1 MGLGMGRNER
11 GFSLAEL
18 MITLVVVGI
27 VISSVA
33 LVLTTIQRGQRETAF
48 LEAATRAAQRQI
60 EVLRNNQYN
69 QLQPGEDIN
78 FTDDLPAT
86 LPGPKSGIVEVTEP
100 TPGLRRVDVTV
111 TYQSGDHQKSV
122 KLSSL
127 IGVLGITQ

>member
-1 MGLGMGRNER
+1 MGRNER

-69 QLQPGEDIN
+69 QLEPGQDIT
-78 FTDDLPAT
+78 FTEDLPAT
-86 LPGPKSGIVEVTEP
+86 LPSPKSGVVQVTEP

-111 TYQSGDHQKSV
+111 SYQSGGNQKSV

>member
-1 MGLGMGRNER
+1 MGRNER

-18 MITLVVVGI
+18 MITLVVIGI

-33 LVLTTIQRGQRETAF
+33 LVLATIQRGQRETAF

-69 QLQPGEDIN
+69 QLEPGQDIT

-86 LPGPKSGIVEVTEP
+86 LPGPKSGVVVVSEP

-122 KLSSL
+122 QLSSL

>member
-1 MGLGMGRNER
+1 MGRNER

-27 VISSVA
+27 VIASVS
-33 LVLTTIQRGQRETAF
+33 LLITTIQRGQRETAYI
-48 LEAATRAAQRQI
+48 EMATRAAQREI

-69 QLQPGEDIN
+69 QLEPGVDID

-86 LPGPKSGIVEVTEP
+86 LPGPKNGVVVVTEP

-111 TYQSGDHQKSV
+111 TYQSGGKQKSV
-122 KLSSL
+122 ELSSL